1 VRVRRIQ
8 ALLGI
13 RQIGNVPRQEFG
25 RTRLEFILGQIFELL
40 VGGPARVVVA
50 QAHAATSGNLEQTT
64 NLLERERHAILLER
78 VEESGVAEQD
88 CGHPECA
95 WAPPTAHVFAAFANC
110 RTNSV
115 THDHSRL

>member
-8 ALLGI
+8 ALLRI
-13 RQIGNVPRQEFG
+13 RQIGNVPLQEFG

-50 QAHAATSGNLEQTT
+50 RATSGNLEQTT

-110 RTNSV
+110 RTFSV
-115 THDHSRL
+115 TRDHSRL